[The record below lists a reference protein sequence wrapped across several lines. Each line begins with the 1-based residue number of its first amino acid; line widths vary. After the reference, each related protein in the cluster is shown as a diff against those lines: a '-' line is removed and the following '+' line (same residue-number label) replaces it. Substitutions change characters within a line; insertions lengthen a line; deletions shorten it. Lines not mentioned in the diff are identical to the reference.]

1 MPQHKLNLYTC
12 SACGRRTVTRD
23 IHEGTT
29 PFLMACPKCDDGLA
43 QSSFYRC
50 NQLQDAEVLWVRPT
64 TGAAVRSEHVQKGG
78 LIPVAASQPLRPI
91 IPQLQPNPAACL
103 VTAFAMVIGVPVAEL
118 IEQLGHDGTAIAFP
132 EQKGANQL
140 IGFHVQELTWAMMQR
155 EYAVVTFEPLPV
167 ARSGDVVHQY
177 GPNPF
182 FEHAMMA
189 FSGVLCGQTSRGTE
203 HAIAWS
209 AIDSR
214 PTDPRTA
221 TKIDEINVMI
231 RTFYAVIPKSN
242 QPLNSEKFS

>member
-1 MPQHKLNLYTC
+1 VSEVRRRIGAIVILSLQ
-12 SACGRRTVTRD
+12 SIAGRGGPLGST
-23 IHEGTT
+23 
-29 PFLMACPKCDDGLA
+29 DDWRG
-43 QSSFYRC
+43 
-50 NQLQDAEVLWVRPT
+50 
-64 TGAAVRSEHVQKGG
+64 GAVRACAEGRADSGRSE
-78 LIPVAASQPLRPI
+78 
-91 IPQLQPNPAACL
+91 PAAA
-103 VTAFAMVIGVPVAEL
+103 TDHPA
-118 IEQLGHDGTAIAFP
+118 T
-132 EQKGANQL
+132 QKGANQL

-189 FSGVLCGQTSRGTE
+189 FSGVLCGRTSRGTE

-221 TKIDEINVMI
+221 TKIGEINVII